1 MLTGKRI
8 GTLVVG
14 VILFILISNSFYK
27 LGEAEQAIITQF
39 GKPVGGAVKD
49 AGLHFKIPMIQ
60 ALHRFEKRILNW
72 DSSADQIPTADKKYI
87 WLDTTAR
94 WRIVDPL
101 RFYTSVGTIRGAQT
115 RLDDIVDSAARDIV
129 SSFVLVEVV
138 RDSNRILEQREEVA
152 EADATVSGGEEE
164 EIEAIIEKVEIGREQ
179 LTKMILERASELVPQ
194 YGIELLDVQVKRLNY
209 IEDVRKKV
217 YERMISERQ
226 RIASKYRSE
235 GEGKKAEIVGM
246 KDKEL
251 NRIYSEAYRKSE
263 TLRGEADAMATKI
276 YAQAYNQDPEFYSFL
291 KTLDVYKTTF
301 GENNRVILTTDTEL
315 FRYLRSID
323 RK

>member
-1 MLTGKRI
+1 MLTGKRV
-8 GTLVVG
+8 GGLVVL
-14 VILFILISNSFYK
+14 VLLFILITNSFYK
-27 LGEAEQAIITQF
+27 LDESEQAIITQF
-39 GKPVGGAVKD
+39 GKPVGGAIKD

-94 WRIVDPL
+94 WKIVDPL
-101 RFYTSVGTIRGAQT
+101 RFYTSVGNIRGVHS
-115 RLDDIVDSAARDIV
+115 RLDDIIDSASRDIV

-138 RDSNRILEQREEVA
+138 RNSNTIIEQREEVP
-152 EADATVSGGEEE
+152 EDDAISGGEGE
-164 EIEAIIEKVEIGREQ
+164 EIETILEIVEIGREQ

-235 GEGKKAEIVGM
+235 GEGKNAEIVGM

-263 TLRGEADAMATKI
+263 TIRGEADARATKI
-276 YAQAYNQDPEFYSFL
+276 YADAYNQDPEFYSFL

-315 FRYLRSID
+315 YKYLRNID
-323 RK
+323 RR

>member
-1 MLTGKRI
+1 MISGKRI
-8 GTLVVG
+8 GILVILVV
-14 VILFILISNSFYK
+14 LFLLITNSFYK

-39 GKPVGGAVKD
+39 GRPIGGAIKD
-49 AGLHFKIPMIQ
+49 AGLHMKVPMIQ
-60 ALHRFEKRILNW
+60 ALHRFDKRILNW

-94 WRIVDPL
+94 WKIADPL
-101 RFYTSVGTIRGAQT
+101 RFYTSVGSVSGAQT
-115 RLDDIVDSAARDIV
+115 RLDDIIDSASRDIV
-129 SSFVLVEVV
+129 SRYVLVEVV
-138 RDSNRILEQREEVA
+138 RNSNTLIEERA
-152 EADATVSGGEEE
+152 EISEDTAISGGEEE
-164 EIEAIIEKVEIGREQ
+164 EIETLLEKVSIGREEI
-179 LTKMILERASELVPQ
+179 TRMILQRASELVPQ
-194 YGIELLDVQVKRLNY
+194 YGIDLLDVQVKRLNY

-263 TLRGEADAMATKI
+263 TIHGEADAEATKI
-276 YAQAYNQDPEFYSFL
+276 YARAYNQDPEFYSFL
-291 KTLDVYKTTF
+291 KTLDLYKETV
-301 GENNRVILTTDTEL
+301 GEKDRLILTTDTDL
-315 FRYLRSID
+315 YKYFRRIGF
-323 RK
+323 K